1 MKIKEILV
9 EFVEK
14 RGNEWVVV
22 NHTRKKVLGHH
33 PSRKKAL
40 AQLRAIEANKHQ

>member
-1 MKIKEILV
+1 MKLKEILV

-14 RGNEWVVV
+14 RGNGWVVL

-33 PSRKKAL
+33 PTKEKAL
-40 AQLRAIEANKHQ
+40 AQLRAIEANK